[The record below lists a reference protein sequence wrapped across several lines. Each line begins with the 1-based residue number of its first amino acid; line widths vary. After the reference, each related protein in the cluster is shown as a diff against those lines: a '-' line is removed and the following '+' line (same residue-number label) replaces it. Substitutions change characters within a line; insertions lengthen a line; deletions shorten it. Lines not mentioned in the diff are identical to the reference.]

1 MILGVPLEAIE
12 HDYFL
17 TDVALKDSQA
27 ERMAEIRTIGLPG
40 HWAGTASNMIS
51 GIHQHL
57 TDTYGGLNAY
67 LDGIGFLEQER
78 SKVKDNL
85 LY

>member
-1 MILGVPLEAIE
+1 MILEIPVEAIE

-17 TDVALKDSQA
+17 TDVALKESQA
-27 ERMAEIRTIGLPG
+27 ERMAEIRTIGLPD

-51 GIHQHL
+51 GIHSHL
-57 TDTYGGLNAY
+57 TDKYGGLDAY
-67 LDGIGFLEQER
+67 LDGVGFSEQER
-78 SKVKDNL
+78 TKVKTNL